1 MESSSSEAFIFET
14 KPTIRPD
21 LHKIVDAQPD
31 TRIVVSLDVGQSN
44 DKTASRLA
52 VKGMVLHLA
61 QRPPAEGHVKMPG
74 THGPH
79 PELSAGLRQL
89 DFVED
94 GQFVSLSGV
103 KHVTGKKG
111 SWEVVWKNDA
121 PAGSLICGFEL
132 PESYAR
138 NDAHLPGKNRVSK
151 LTMCEEIGQMQCNLI
166 ILFSRTFSCEFE
178 EGCIYL
184 SFPVWTKETLL
195 HMQGEKHRILTKA
208 SEYMKEK
215 TRELEKINETN
226 NPLEKLWYYRNAV
239 AAAEKY
245 GLQPIT
251 RANLVP
257 ESDDVIHLTDGFLV
271 TAKGTIWT
279 KKPNGNQILL
289 GSATLKLAGRKSE

>member
-1 MESSSSEAFIFET
+1 
-14 KPTIRPD
+14 
-21 LHKIVDAQPD
+21 
-31 TRIVVSLDVGQSN
+31 
-44 DKTASRLA
+44 
-52 VKGMVLHLA
+52 
-61 QRPPAEGHVKMPG
+61 
-74 THGPH
+74 
-79 PELSAGLRQL
+79 
-89 DFVED
+89 
-94 GQFVSLSGV
+94 
-103 KHVTGKKG
+103 
-111 SWEVVWKNDA
+111 
-121 PAGSLICGFEL
+121 
-132 PESYAR
+132 
-138 NDAHLPGKNRVSK
+138 
-151 LTMCEEIGQMQCNLI
+151 
-166 ILFSRTFSCEFE
+166 
-178 EGCIYL
+178 
-184 SFPVWTKETLL
+184 
-195 HMQGEKHRILTKA
+195 MQGEKHRILTKA